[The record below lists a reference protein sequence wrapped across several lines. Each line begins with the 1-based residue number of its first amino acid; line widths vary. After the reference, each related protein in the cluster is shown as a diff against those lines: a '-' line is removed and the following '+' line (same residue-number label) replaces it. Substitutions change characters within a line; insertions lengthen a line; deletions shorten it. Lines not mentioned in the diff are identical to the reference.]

1 MGVKI
6 KSLPVCVCR
15 YMNVSFSEE
24 HKVVKCTHANFFIL
38 LSKLVELHGELIS
51 LLSYCPCAAQT
62 NLAEKNSVFVCEKL
76 VQKLGQEIHF
86 QD

>member
-24 HKVVKCTHANFFIL
+24 HKVVKCTHAN
-38 LSKLVELHGELIS
+38 
-51 LLSYCPCAAQT
+51 YCPCAAQT
-62 NLAEKNSVFVCEKL
+62 NLAEKNSVFVFAKL